1 MACHRTAPQSP
12 SRRSG
17 MTQKEDTTVLSLMEI
32 NQRMVEQA
40 DAEILAVIDSL
51 QTNDDVQFAQMDCG
65 AWRMRRDAQTHG
77 EAQYGETPK
86 TTEHWRVAMRVYT
99 LGGKLLQ
106 DIEGVYAI
114 KHNDL
119 PIAVEEAVEDMVEGE
134 AAIVYAPWYTA
145 YGMKG
150 TNSVKPYTNVRFDV
164 TLKGKE

>member
-40 DAEILAVIDSL
+40 DVEILAIIDSL
-51 QTNDDVQFAQMDCG
+51 QANNDAQFAQMECG
-65 AWRMRRDAQTHG
+65 AWRMRTDAQ
-77 EAQYGETPK
+77 ARYGDSPK
-86 TTEHWRVAMRVYT
+86 PTEHWRVAMRVYT
-99 LGGKLLQ
+99 LNGKLLQ

-119 PIAVEEAVEDMVEGE
+119 PIAVEEAVEDMVEGG
-134 AAIVYAPWYTA
+134 ATIVYAPWYTA